1 MAEAARVILYCLLV
15 WAPIPLGSNR
25 PIFWVV
31 NGVAATVALAL
42 FVAGEIIRGGKV
54 QFDWRPVAFLG
65 VGLAVW
71 AVWIVLQALPGV
83 PSALQH
89 PLWTELADVLPGI
102 SGAVSINPSSTWTTA
117 AQVVPIAFLTIMA
130 IRLANDPRRAQFV
143 LRLIVLT
150 AVGVALYGLIARYA
164 GFPQVFVVAAP
175 DDSFLTGTFVSRNA
189 AATYLV
195 IGLATATSL
204 FLTQVE
210 THIRKV
216 SGGNGEVLSVVDA
229 LRSASGY
236 LLACLVLAVALLNTG
251 SRGGVIAGIVA
262 VLCTTIFWAIN
273 SPLSPRALAGV
284 AIFVAS
290 AVFAVAIL
298 SSGLL
303 VQRLWSGMDTQGRLE
318 AFQDTIDM
326 ILARPILGHG
336 AGTFVDAFPLYHN
349 LAPSYGVWNAAH
361 NSYLQAAAELGIPV
375 ASILIGCALAVLVFM
390 VLRFWR
396 RTDPA
401 PATLAAVSA
410 AFAVGFHA
418 SVDFSLQF
426 QAVGL
431 TFAVLVGVGLGESLT
446 LREREVAA
454 PGLPRGPLTRPQ
466 VSIGKRETVLV
477 GIPMNAP
484 AAARSHRETPLARVV
499 SGPSMVESEPWRVPG
514 IARGRVTA
522 AADAVSAGAQVA
534 GFAGVL
540 ELDRPPESSQIIER
554 AKIDI
559 ETRVIV
565 GRGDLEVVT
574 DPPPAAIEP
583 KTIYVFGDLHGRL
596 DLLLRLNDAIAR
608 DRASGVAEPCIVIG
622 IGDYID
628 RGLDSKGVVDALA
641 SDVFKCPTILLRGNH
656 EQMLLDFLERP
667 VRAGRLW
674 FRHGAIETLRSYGV
688 DITGLVGS
696 APRRYTALRDSLVR
710 LMPPGHVTLL
720 RETLLSHEIG
730 EFFFTHAGARPGTT
744 LARQRGKD
752 LLWIKKGF
760 SDRDDRFEKVI
771 VHGHTAVEKPYF
783 GEYRINLDTGAYL
796 SNRLTCLVI
805 EGPERRLLEV

>member
-1 MAEAARVILYCLLV
+1 VAEAARAILYCLLV

-42 FVAGEIIRGGKV
+42 FVAGEIVRDQKV
-54 QFDWRPVAFLG
+54 HFNWRPVAFLG
-65 VGLAVW
+65 AGLAVW
-71 AVWIVLQALPGV
+71 ALWIVLQALPGV

-89 PLWTELADVLPGI
+89 PLWTELADALPGI
-102 SGAVSINPSSTWTTA
+102 SGAVSINPSATWTTA
-117 AQVVPIAFLTIMA
+117 AQVVPIAFLTIIA
-130 IRLANDPRRAQFV
+130 IRLANDPNRAQFV
-143 LRLIVLT
+143 LRLIVFAT
-150 AVGVALYGLIARYA
+150 VGVALYGLIARYV

-175 DDSFLTGTFVSRNA
+175 DNSFLTGTFVSRNA

-216 SGGNGEVLSVVDA
+216 SSGSGQVLSVVDA
-229 LRSASGY
+229 LRSASGS

-262 VLCTTIFWAIN
+262 VLCATLFWAIN
-273 SPLSPRALAGV
+273 SPLSRKALAVV
-284 AIFVAS
+284 AVFVAS
-290 AVFAVAIL
+290 AVFAVALL
-298 SSGLL
+298 SSGVLM
-303 VQRLWSGMDTQGRLE
+303 QRLWSGMDTQGRLE

-336 AGTFVDAFPLYHN
+336 AGTFIDAFPLYHN
-349 LAPSYGVWNAAH
+349 FAPSYGVWNAAH
-361 NSYLQAAAELGIPV
+361 NSYLQVAAELGIPV
-375 ASILIGCALAVLVFM
+375 ASILFGAALAALVFL

-446 LREREVAA
+446 LRERETAA
-454 PGLPRGPLTRPQ
+454 SGGLPRGPLTRPQ

-477 GIPMNAP
+477 AIPMSAP
-484 AAARSHRETPLARVV
+484 AVARNQSDAPPARVV
-499 SGPSMVESEPWRVPG
+499 SGPSMADSELWRVPG
-514 IARGRVTA
+514 SARRKAGATADRV
-522 AADAVSAGAQVA
+522 SGAQVA
-534 GFAGVL
+534 GLAEVL
-540 ELDRPPESSQIIER
+540 ELDRPLESLEFVEW

-559 ETRVIV
+559 DTSVIA
-565 GRGDLEVVT
+565 GRGGAEVASE
-574 DPPPAAIEP
+574 PPPAAIEP
-583 KTIYVFGDLHGRL
+583 KTTYVFGDLHGRL
-596 DLLLRLNDAIAR
+596 DLLLRLKDAITR
-608 DRASGVAEPCIVIG
+608 DRANGVAGPCLVIG

-628 RGLDSKGVVDALA
+628 RGVDSKGVLDALA
-641 SDVFKCPTILLRGNH
+641 GDVFKCPTILLRGNH
-656 EQMLLDFLERP
+656 EQMLLDFLDKP
-667 VRAGRLW
+667 IRAGRLW

-688 DITGLVGS
+688 DVTGLVGS

-710 LMPPGHVTLL
+710 LMPPGHIVLL
-720 RETLLSHEIG
+720 RKTLLSHEVG
-730 EFFFTHAGARPGTT
+730 EFFFTHAGVRPGTA
-744 LARQRGKD
+744 LARQQGKD

-796 SNRLTCLVI
+796 SNLLTCLVI
-805 EGPERRLLEV
+805 EGSERRLLEV